1 MRETLFLFLRGVA
14 MGAVDL
20 VPGVSAG
27 TIAFITGIYA
37 ELITSIQS
45 INLEALKIGRSRGL
59 AALWEHING
68 NFLVTLLAGILF
80 SLFTLAGAVKFLLT
94 NYPLPLWSFFIGL
107 ILASVIYLLRQHPP
121 KNALQLIA
129 LGMGLTLTY
138 LLSNASE
145 MALDGNYLTMFIAG
159 SIAVCAM
166 ILPGISGSYILVLLG
181 LYSVFID
188 ALANTQLDLLAV
200 FAAGGV
206 IGLMFFSRLLSW
218 LLNNYSAT
226 VISTLC
232 GFLIGSLSVM
242 WPWKQV
248 ATSSLNSGDKTA
260 LSAVN
265 LSPGDY
271 QLLVGQD
278 PQILSCIIALL
289 LGLALVLV
297 LELLGER
304 LREASIS
311 MD

>member
-188 ALANTQLDLLAV
+188 ALANTQLALLAV

-248 ATSSLNSGDKTA
+248 ATSGLNSGGKTA
-260 LSAVN
+260 LSTVN

-304 LREASIS
+304 LREASRS

>member
-27 TIAFITGIYA
+27 TVAFITGIYA
-37 ELITSIQS
+37 ELIASIQS
-45 INLEALKIGRSRGL
+45 INLEALKVGRSRGL

-68 NFLVTLLAGILF
+68 NFLATLFAGVLF
-80 SLFTLAGAVKFLLT
+80 SLFTLAGVVKFLLT
-94 NYPLPLWSFFIGL
+94 NHPLPLWSFFIGL

-121 KNALQLIA
+121 RNATQLIA
-129 LGMGLTLTY
+129 LGLGLTLTY
-138 LLSNASE
+138 MLSKAPSTVI
-145 MALDGNYLTMFIAG
+145 DGSYLTMFFAG

-188 ALANTQLDLLAV
+188 ALVNTQWDLLAIT
-200 FAAGGV
+200 AAGGI
-206 IGLMFFSRLLSW
+206 IGLMLFSRLLSW
-218 LLNNYSAT
+218 LLDNYSTT
-226 VISTLC
+226 VINTLC
-232 GFLIGSLSVM
+232 GFLIGSLTVI

-248 ATSSLNSGDKTA
+248 DTTSLDTGNQIVQSTA
-260 LSAVN
+260 N
-265 LSPGDY
+265 LSPSDY

-278 PQILSCIIALL
+278 PQTLACVTALL
-289 LGLALVLV
+289 TGLALVLV

-304 LREASIS
+304 LR
-311 MD
+311 

>member
-248 ATSSLNSGDKTA
+248 VTSSLNSGGKTA

-271 QLLVGQD
+271 RLLVGQD

-289 LGLALVLV
+289 FGLALVLV

-304 LREASIS
+304 LRETSRS

>member
-1 MRETLFLFLRGVA
+1 
-14 MGAVDL
+14 
-20 VPGVSAG
+20 
-27 TIAFITGIYA
+27 
-37 ELITSIQS
+37 
-45 INLEALKIGRSRGL
+45 
-59 AALWEHING
+59 
-68 NFLVTLLAGILF
+68 
-80 SLFTLAGAVKFLLT
+80 
-94 NYPLPLWSFFIGL
+94 
-107 ILASVIYLLRQHPP
+107 
-121 KNALQLIA
+121 
-129 LGMGLTLTY
+129 MGLTLTY

-304 LREASIS
+304 LREASRS